1 MFVFLRMPK
10 DALFITGTDE
20 IQGPTPREMA
30 KIYTDDKAIA
40 NSLIQSANPPGNGG
54 STKIA

>member
-1 MFVFLRMPK
+1 MPK

-54 STKIA
+54 STKMA